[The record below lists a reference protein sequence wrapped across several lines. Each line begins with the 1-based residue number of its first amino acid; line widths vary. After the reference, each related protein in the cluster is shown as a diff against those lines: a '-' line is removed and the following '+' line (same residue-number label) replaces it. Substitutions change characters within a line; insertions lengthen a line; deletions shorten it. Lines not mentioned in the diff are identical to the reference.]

1 MSDVGHML
9 IEPVP
14 RVCDPLHWLRACDC
28 LGGPAYSGA
37 TNRQDTNPGTDDQ
50 EKGAVIMKKMPVI
63 FNLHFNEEGDR
74 TVLHTI
80 RGDIRDLIS
89 NTLVEGKRIVPT
101 FKRDGT
107 AVFRDADGDWFTR
120 RAVRP
125 GKEAPEGFIPLE
137 TDPNTGI
144 TFGWEPKESS
154 SMKKFLNRAIA
165 RFIEDNGAEPPKG
178 TTFELLGPKINGNP
192 EKVAADELRIHGC
205 ERATEFP
212 TIEDILNSDD
222 PFEMLEP
229 IFADFRVR
237 NIEGI
242 VFWVADEDGNL
253 IEPRF
258 KVRCK
263 DFFPDMDERTKPS
276 QSRRRRGR
284 GKRR

>member
-1 MSDVGHML
+1 M
-9 IEPVP
+9 
-14 RVCDPLHWLRACDC
+14 
-28 LGGPAYSGA
+28 
-37 TNRQDTNPGTDDQ
+37 
-50 EKGAVIMKKMPVI
+50 IMKKMPVI

-80 RGDIRDLIS
+80 RGDIRNLV
-89 NTLVEGKRIVPT
+89 NKTLAEGKRIVPT

-107 AVFRDADGDWFTR
+107 AVFRDADGEWFTR

-125 GKEAPEGFIPLE
+125 GKKAPEGFIPLE

-154 SMKKFLNRAIA
+154 SMKKFLNRAIT
-165 RFIEDNGAEPPKG
+165 RFIEDNGTEPPKD

-192 EKVAADELRIHGC
+192 EKVSADELRIHGC

-222 PFEMLEP
+222 PFAMLEP
-229 IFADFRVR
+229 IFADFRAR

-242 VFWVADEDGNL
+242 VFWVADEDGGL
-253 IEPRF
+253 VEPRF

-263 DFFPDMDERTKPS
+263 DFFPEMDERPKS
-276 QSRRRRGR
+276 SRRRQRGR

>member
-1 MSDVGHML
+1 MRL
-9 IEPVP
+9 
-14 RVCDPLHWLRACDC
+14 
-28 LGGPAYSGA
+28 
-37 TNRQDTNPGTDDQ
+37 T
-50 EKGAVIMKKMPVI
+50 MKKMPVI
-63 FNLHFNEEGDR
+63 FDLHFDEDGDR

-80 RGDIRDLIS
+80 RGNIRDLV
-89 NTLVEGKRIVPT
+89 NKTLAEGKKIVPT

-107 AVFRDADGDWFTR
+107 AVFRDADGEWFTR

-137 TDPNTGI
+137 TDPNTEI

-165 RFIEDNGAEPPKG
+165 RFIEDNGTEPPKG
-178 TTFELLGPKINGNP
+178 ATFELLGPKINGNP
-192 EKVAADELRIHGC
+192 EKVTADELRIHGC

-212 TIEDILNSDD
+212 TIQEILAADD

-229 IFADFRVR
+229 IFADFRTR

-242 VFWVADEDGNL
+242 VFWTADKGGTL
-253 IEPRF
+253 IEPCF

-263 DFFPDMDERTKPS
+263 DFFPEMDERSKPS
-276 QSRRRRGR
+276 RSRRRRGR
-284 GKRR
+284 GNRR

>member
-1 MSDVGHML
+1 
-9 IEPVP
+9 
-14 RVCDPLHWLRACDC
+14 
-28 LGGPAYSGA
+28 
-37 TNRQDTNPGTDDQ
+37 
-50 EKGAVIMKKMPVI
+50 MKKMPII
-63 FNLHFNEEGDR
+63 FDMTFNEDGDR
-74 TVLHTI
+74 EVIHTI
-80 RGDIRDLIS
+80 CTEIRNLVNS
-89 NTLVEGKRIVPT
+89 TLAEGGHIIPT

-144 TFGWEPKESS
+144 TFGWEPKDSS

-165 RFIEDNGAEPPKG
+165 RFIEDNEAEPPKG

-222 PFEMLEP
+222 PFAMLKP
-229 IFADFRVR
+229 IFADFRAKH
-237 NIEGI
+237 IEGI
-242 VFWVADEDGNL
+242 VFWLADADSNL

-263 DFFPDMDERTKPS
+263 DFFPEMDTRPKPS
-276 QSRRRRGR
+276 RNRRQHGR